1 MGLARDGGTRCRLS
15 HPSFLLAEQRRRRP
29 SGGGRR
35 LLVSIVWLSLLM
47 GRVVQNGPEDR
58 SEMMERE
65 GKPCVDSKRFL
76 KREQARWD
84 ALNVCQPWFYLRLV
98 AYGFFRLS
106 EGA

>member
-1 MGLARDGGTRCRLS
+1 
-15 HPSFLLAEQRRRRP
+15 
-29 SGGGRR
+29 
-35 LLVSIVWLSLLM
+35 
-47 GRVVQNGPEDR
+47 
-58 SEMMERE
+58 MMDRE
-65 GKPCVDSKRFL
+65 GKPCVDSERFL

>member
-1 MGLARDGGTRCRLS
+1 PLQ
-15 HPSFLLAEQRRRRP
+15 QRRRRP

-35 LLVSIVWLSLLM
+35 LLVSAVWAFPLNRKGCSERP
-47 GRVVQNGPEDR
+47 GAVQGAPLGAAQRTLDGEDR
-58 SEMMERE
+58 SELMDRE

-76 KREQARWD
+76 KREQAGWD